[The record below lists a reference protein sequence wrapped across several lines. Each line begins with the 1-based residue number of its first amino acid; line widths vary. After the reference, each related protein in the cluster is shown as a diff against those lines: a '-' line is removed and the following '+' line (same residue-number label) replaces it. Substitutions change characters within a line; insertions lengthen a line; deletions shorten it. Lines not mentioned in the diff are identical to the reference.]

1 MRPVWGLFAAAAC
14 ACAPADTGMLE
25 LVVLEVRF
33 VDPAPEPGSLRLPV
47 RGSTDR
53 LAVGSDLILTG
64 ADLADVQVQPTPLL
78 TLLPSSTAA
87 LNEITLILTP
97 EGAARLGRAVAGA
110 TGQRLA
116 VVLDGEVISQP
127 LIQGPLSGG
136 AVVLAGDFSQREAQ
150 AIALE
155 LERARRP

>member
-1 MRPVWGLFAAAAC
+1 MRPGWRLFAAAAC
-14 ACAPADTGMLE
+14 ACAPADTGMLD
-25 LVVLEVRF
+25 LTVLEVRF
-33 VDPAPEPGSLRLPV
+33 VEPVPEPGSLTLPV

-64 ADLADVQVQPTPLL
+64 ADIEHVQVQPTPLL
-78 TLLPSSTAA
+78 TLLPASTKA

-97 EGAARLGRAVAGA
+97 AGAARLGRAIAGA

-127 LIQGPLSGG
+127 LIEGPLSGG
-136 AVVLAGDFSQREAQ
+136 AVVLTGDFSQRDAQ
-150 AIALE
+150 AMAVE

>member
-33 VDPAPEPGSLRLPV
+33 VDPVPEPGSLRLPV

-53 LAVGSDLILTG
+53 LPVGSDLILTG

-78 TLLPSSTAA
+78 TLLPSSTEA
-87 LNEITLILTP
+87 LKEITLILTP
-97 EGAARLGRAVAGA
+97 DGAARLSRAVAGA

-127 LIQGPLSGG
+127 VIQGPLSGE
-136 AVVLAGDFSQREAQ
+136 AVILAGDFSQREAQ

>member
-1 MRPVWGLFAAAAC
+1 MRPVWALLAAAAG

-25 LVVLEVRF
+25 PVVLEVRF

-53 LAVGSDLILTG
+53 LAVGSDLLLTG
-64 ADLADVQVQPTPLL
+64 ADLADVQVQPTPLS
-78 TLLPSSTAA
+78 TLLPPGTEA
-87 LNEITLILTP
+87 LNEVTLILTP
-97 EGAARLGRAVAGA
+97 DGASRLGRAIAGR
-110 TGQRLA
+110 TGRRLA
-116 VVLDGEVISQP
+116 VVLDGEVVAQP
-127 LIQGPLSGG
+127 MIRGPLSEGV
-136 AVVLAGDFSQREAQ
+136 VVLAEDFSQREAQ